1 VKRGEARFWTTVAE
15 ARGYPE
21 PRGPEVVFAGR
32 SNVGKS
38 SLLNALARRKGLA
51 RTSRTPGRTQQ
62 VNFFA
67 TDGLGTLVDLPGYGY
82 AKVPETVRQAW
93 KGLVDG
99 YIQGGRPVAL
109 FLLLVDARHSPT
121 RQDVQMMEW
130 LREAGWPALVVL
142 TKSDAV
148 SGSRLKE
155 TVFRAADALG
165 LDPETEL
172 PIPAS
177 ARTGR
182 GIKEVRALIHQ
193 AVQT

>member
-1 VKRGEARFWTTVAE
+1 VAK

-38 SLLNALARRKGLA
+38 SLLNALTRRRGLA
-51 RTSRTPGRTQQ
+51 RTSRTPGRTQH

-67 TDGLGTLVDLPGYGY
+67 IDGLGTYVDLPGYGY
-82 AKVPETVRQAW
+82 AKVPESVRKAW
-93 KGLVDG
+93 KPLVEG
-99 YIQGGRPVAL
+99 YFRGERPVAL
-109 FLLLVDARHSPT
+109 FLLLVDARHAPT

-130 LREAGWPALVVL
+130 LRETEWTAQVVL
-142 TKSDAV
+142 TKADAV

-155 TVFRAADALG
+155 TARRAADALG

-172 PIPAS
+172 PILAS
-177 ARTGR
+177 ARTGK